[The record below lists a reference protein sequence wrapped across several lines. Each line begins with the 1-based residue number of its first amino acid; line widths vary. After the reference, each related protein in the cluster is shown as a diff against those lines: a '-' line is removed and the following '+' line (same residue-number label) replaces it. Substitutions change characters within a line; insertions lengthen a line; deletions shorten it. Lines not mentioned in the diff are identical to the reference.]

1 MRKLIPFLVVGILV
15 LSGLGAVAL
24 SVSEEEQLL
33 VADSLSFSQPLLSEK
48 NDYIVVE
55 LPEST
60 SNLIETNKPSLPMVS
75 KVYVFP
81 FGTTITNVDASFG
94 AYNELSLEKPIMLSP
109 EPQVVSVAL
118 KQNTVKQ
125 NVVVQSE
132 ESWYP
137 MSSYSYR
144 VGSGIND
151 GEHVVFLVVH
161 LYPVRYKQTAN
172 IIRYYEDATVD
183 ISYMPPTET
192 VSFGDSYDLLIL
204 TPTQFTTQLQP
215 LVNYKNDNG
224 VATFKVTLDE
234 IYNGIYFPATGVDNQ
249 EKIKYFIKNAIE
261 TWGITNVILVGAGV
275 EDQEIFPVRNAWI
288 PSGSYEQYFPS
299 DLYYADI
306 YNSAG
311 GFSDWDFDNDGR
323 YCEYPWD
330 LLAADLY
337 PDVYLGRLACNDANE
352 VTTVVNKIIDFKEH
366 NMVINKIVQLGGDT
380 FTEDGEGINEGEY
393 ANTKVMTKLPGYT
406 STKLWASLNTLTK
419 GNIRSNVNK
428 GVDFVDCSGHGSWG
442 SWATHPPKNEGV
454 WLPSQTPF
462 SPYDGFIYID
472 VDSFINSKKLPV
484 FVLNACSTSKFSESP
499 NCLSWKVVSK
509 SNGGGIASF
518 GASGIGYGSYG
529 THETESL
536 WGWMEVRLFQ
546 EMYNTKH
553 LGGCWA
559 NAITGYLNNFLM
571 LEDADFKTVVEMTLL
586 GDPTTVIEDGK
597 DPQSYSY
604 VQINSQ
610 PFLLPG
616 VQQSQ
621 QSLLL
626 ARLSVLKQMQGQQ
639 TQN

>member
-1 MRKLIPFLVVGILV
+1 MRKMIPFLVVGILV

-24 SVSEEEQLL
+24 SGNEEEQIL
-33 VADSLSFSQPLLSEK
+33 VDEYFSFSQPLLSEK
-48 NDYIVVE
+48 EEYTIVG
-55 LPEST
+55 LPEAT
-60 SNLIETNKPSLPMVS
+60 SNLMQSDKPYLPVVS

-81 FGTTITNVDASFG
+81 FGTDITDVDVSFG
-94 AYNELSLEKPIMLSP
+94 AFNEVSLEKPVMLSP
-109 EPQVVSVAL
+109 EPQVVSNVL
-118 KQNTVKQ
+118 KQTAVKQ

-132 ESWYP
+132 DSWYP
-137 MSSYSYR
+137 TSSYSYR

-161 LYPVRYKQTAN
+161 LYPVRCKQTEN
-172 IIRYYEDATVD
+172 VVRYYEDATVD
-183 ISYMPPTET
+183 ISYTLPAET
-192 VSFGDSYDLLIL
+192 VSFGDAYDLLIL
-204 TPTQFTTQLQP
+204 TPSQFTTQLQP
-215 LVNYKNDNG
+215 LVTYKNDNG
-224 VATFKVTLDE
+224 VPTTMVTLNTIPHVGAD
-234 IYNGIYFPATGVDNQ
+234 VQ
-249 EKIKYFIKNAIE
+249 EDIKYYIKNAIE
-261 TWGITNVILVGAGV
+261 TWGINSVILVGAGV
-275 EDQEIFPVRNAWI
+275 EGEEIFPVRDAWI

-306 YNSAG
+306 YNSGG
-311 GFSDWDFDNDGR
+311 GFSDWDFDNDGK

-337 PDVYLGRLACNDANE
+337 PDVYLGRLACNSALE
-352 VTTVVNKIIDFKEH
+352 VTTAVNKIIEFKEH

-380 FTEDGEGINEGEY
+380 FTDDEEHINEGEY

-406 STKLWASLNTLTK
+406 STKLWGSLGTLTK
-419 GNIRSNVNK
+419 GNIRSNINNA
-428 GVDFVDCSGHGSWG
+428 VDFVDCSGHGSWG
-442 SWATHPPKNEGV
+442 SWATHPPITEAV
-454 WLPSQTPF
+454 WLPSQTVS

-472 VDSFINSKKLPV
+472 VDSFLNSKKLPV

-536 WGWMEVRLFQ
+536 WGWMEVTLFE

-553 LGGCWA
+553 LGACWA
-559 NAITGYLNNFLM
+559 NAINGYLNNFLM

-586 GDPTTVIEDGK
+586 GDPTTVIENGK
-597 DPQSYSY
+597 DPQPYSY

-610 PFLLPG
+610 PFVLPG

-621 QSLLL
+621 QSLL
-626 ARLSVLKQMQGQQ
+626 ATRLSVLRQMQGQQ
-639 TQN
+639 NQN